1 MTDAARAVPRVAKKA
16 VRSES
21 PTRLALRH
29 LARNRAAMAA
39 LGVTIFMVVV
49 SVLAPVLA
57 PYDPL
62 VIDPMGSLQP
72 PSIEHPMGT
81 DPIGRD
87 VLSRVMYGG
96 RISLVVGLVSVGI
109 SLSIGVILGLL
120 AGYSGGAVDNVV
132 MRLMDMM
139 LAFAGILLALTIVA
153 VLGPG
158 LVNVM
163 LAVGIAGIPNFARL
177 VRGSVLSAKEN
188 LYVEAARNIGARSG
202 RIIFRHILP
211 NVAAP
216 VIVLATLAYGWAI
229 LSAASLSFLGLGA
242 QPPTPEW
249 GIMLS
254 DGRGYMREAL
264 WVTFFPGLAIM
275 LTVLA
280 ANILGDG
287 LRDALDPR
295 QRK

>member
-1 MTDAARAVPRVAKKA
+1 M
-16 VRSES
+16 
-21 PTRLALRH
+21 
-29 LARNRAAMAA
+29 
-39 LGVTIFMVVV
+39 V

-62 VIDPMGSLQP
+62 AIDPMGALQP
-72 PSIEHPMGT
+72 PSFEHPMGT

-87 VLSRVMYGG
+87 VLSRVLFGG

-109 SLSIGVILGLL
+109 SLAIGVILGLL
-120 AGYSGGAVDNVV
+120 AGYFGGTVDNVI

-158 LVNVM
+158 LTNVM
-163 LAVGIAGIPNFARL
+163 LAVGISGIPNFARL

-188 LYVEAARNIGARSG
+188 LYVEAARSIGIRSG

-211 NVAAP
+211 NVMAP

-254 DGRGYMREAL
+254 DGRGYLREAP
-264 WVTFFPGLAIM
+264 WVTFFPGFAIM
-275 LTVLA
+275 LTVLS
-280 ANILGDG
+280 ANVLGDG

-295 QRK
+295 QRN